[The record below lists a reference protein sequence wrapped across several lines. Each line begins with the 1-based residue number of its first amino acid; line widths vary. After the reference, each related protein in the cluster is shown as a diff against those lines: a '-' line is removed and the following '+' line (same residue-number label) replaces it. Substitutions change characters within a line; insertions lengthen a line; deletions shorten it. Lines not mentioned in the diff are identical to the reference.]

1 MEGREHKNKGIAA
14 FCNRHYPGEEE
25 TSKRGRKTEAQREL
39 EKQIVEKE
47 KDIDLEVNAI
57 FVKFHGKGGTKDE
70 IEELAPG
77 FKISKLTRPQLIEFV
92 KKKKKK
98 NKSWRKRKILI
109 WR

>member
-1 MEGREHKNKGIAA
+1 VIVSLERREHKNKGIAA

-57 FVKFHGKGGTKDE
+57 FVKFTEKVERRMK
-70 IEELAPG
+70 
-77 FKISKLTRPQLIEFV
+77 
-92 KKKKKK
+92 
-98 NKSWRKRKILI
+98 
-109 WR
+109 